1 MNDMLKK
8 MKLTLKNL
16 KLHIKKIMTHRKWV
30 RYYCFK
36 CGLYIQGLLHDLSK
50 YSPTELIESVRYYQ
64 GDRSPILACKEDK
77 GYSMAWFHHRGRN
90 KHHWEYWVDNF
101 DKGMTT
107 VIIPEKYA
115 LEMFCDFLGAGQAYM
130 GDMYTSYK
138 ELEWWKSKR
147 DKYVLHPAIKEF
159 LDTSFNDYVKYGI
172 TYLTEYKACRLK
184 YNYKEAIEKYS

>member
-30 RYYCFK
+30 RHYCFK
-36 CGLYIQGLLHDLSK
+36 CGLYVQGLLHDLSK

-130 GDMYTSYK
+130 GDMYTPYK

-147 DKYVLHPAIKEF
+147 DKYVIHPAIKEF
-159 LDTSFNDYVKYGI
+159 FDTSFNDYVKYGI